1 MIAFK
6 DLHSR
11 DLNDTVKLAEKAIQ
25 DAERIVAE
33 FQEKKKM
40 QMDISESASE
50 EVVNEGYILY
60 KDKNENFSCDID
72 ISGAKAINS
81 EARIV
86 IESEDWNLIFPGKI
100 IGGKCIIP
108 LKKLSLLEEGAK
120 GKIKLEV
127 IAEDTYFVPWE
138 ENFTVK
144 NSKKVVVS
152 LHEREEVDRF
162 SEEKTKIRVQN
173 IR

>member
-1 MIAFK
+1 
-6 DLHSR
+6 
-11 DLNDTVKLAEKAIQ
+11 
-25 DAERIVAE
+25 
-33 FQEKKKM
+33 
-40 QMDISESASE
+40 
-50 EVVNEGYILY
+50 
-60 KDKNENFSCDID
+60 
-72 ISGAKAINS
+72 
-81 EARIV
+81 V